1 MTWKRKTRREAIG
14 RTAALLSPALEHAL
28 SDRRCRESSAFC
40 SLRRSS
46 RQSPHAPH
54 TRTAARTRTA
64 TTSDFSRPGV
74 WNSVGSCSYN
84 PAHCCASGDGDPIDR
99 DVTACPSASN
109 CADTSCT
116 AHSQCSSTE
125 YCYDYGKYTT
135 GTWSGVGYCTGD
147 AYLCCAGYDADP
159 IDRDTSNCPTQSY
172 CGSTTGCTAHRHCA
186 STEYCYDTGFFITG
200 VWNGEGQCSMW
211 TYACCGNADADPID
225 RDVANCPA
233 SAGCT
238 SVTSTASNCKEV
250 CEDMNYGRTHCLAVS
265 SSCSW
270 DGTACKSSVGTGSC
284 TYYPNQSSSAVPR
297 IVNAVLFAIAAAIA
311 LMLD

>member
-1 MTWKRKTRREAIG
+1 
-14 RTAALLSPALEHAL
+14 
-28 SDRRCRESSAFC
+28 
-40 SLRRSS
+40 
-46 RQSPHAPH
+46 
-54 TRTAARTRTA
+54 
-64 TTSDFSRPGV
+64 
-74 WNSVGSCSYN
+74 
-84 PAHCCASGDGDPIDR
+84 
-99 DVTACPSASN
+99 
-109 CADTSCT
+109 
-116 AHSQCSSTE
+116 
-125 YCYDYGKYTT
+125 
-135 GTWSGVGYCTGD
+135 
-147 AYLCCAGYDADP
+147 
-159 IDRDTSNCPTQSY
+159 
-172 CGSTTGCTAHRHCA
+172 
-186 STEYCYDTGFFITG
+186 
-200 VWNGEGQCSMW
+200 MW

-250 CEDMNYGRTHCLAVS
+250 CEDMNYGQTHCLAVS

>member
-1 MTWKRKTRREAIG
+1 M
-14 RTAALLSPALEHAL
+14 
-28 SDRRCRESSAFC
+28 
-40 SLRRSS
+40 
-46 RQSPHAPH
+46 
-54 TRTAARTRTA
+54 
-64 TTSDFSRPGV
+64 
-74 WNSVGSCSYN
+74 
-84 PAHCCASGDGDPIDR
+84 
-99 DVTACPSASN
+99 
-109 CADTSCT
+109 
-116 AHSQCSSTE
+116 
-125 YCYDYGKYTT
+125 
-135 GTWSGVGYCTGD
+135 GYCTGD

-297 IVNAVLFAIAAAIA
+297 IVNAVLAGWRDMPSSTLCSACAILIFFPIGRFYVVMGPT
-311 LMLD
+311 LTPQNPMGNFPPK

>member
-1 MTWKRKTRREAIG
+1 MEKANLARGDRENGRVIIPRARARVERQKMSRILSLLFLAAIIPSVAAC
-14 RTAALLSPALEHAL
+14 TA
-28 SDRRCRESSAFC
+28 
-40 SLRRSS
+40 
-46 RQSPHAPH
+46 H
-54 TRTAARTRTA
+54 TDCGSNAYCYDVGFF
-64 TTSDFSRPGV
+64 TTGV

-211 TYACCGNADADPID
+211 TNACCGNADADPID